1 MTITSSVYE
10 LWRREPNQRRG
21 TSSPVSSG
29 HGRVPLPVGPSV
41 VTVPAVDQYWTP
53 CSSSPWICQLS
64 STCCDQVLGYILAEE
79 KKGSLGWLVQLVCA
93 LKPMIVKCYDIIL
106 LTELCFQ
113 SYGGIPK
120 PMNCWGI
127 FLSFY
132 WYTRKYFFFFK
143 RQEQVSVRSFS
154 YCCGQISPSRK
165 I

>member
-1 MTITSSVYE
+1 MSSGAGH
-10 LWRREPNQRRG
+10 QTKGRG

-29 HGRVPLPVGPSV
+29 HGRVPLPVGPSA

-53 CSSSPWICQLS
+53 CSSSPWMCQLS

-120 PMNCWGI
+120 PMNC
-127 FLSFY
+127 
-132 WYTRKYFFFFK
+132 
-143 RQEQVSVRSFS
+143 
-154 YCCGQISPSRK
+154 
-165 I
+165 